1 MKPAIPK
8 IKTSRKIQE
17 KLEQMS
23 PFELKNNLIDLANH
37 HTNKG
42 SHTMLNAGRG
52 NPNWIATTPRDAM
65 FTLGKFGM
73 EECKRVMNYKEG
85 LAGIPEQKGI
95 AKRFEKFLKEN
106 KSTPGTGLLSELYKY
121 GLDRHQFDA
130 DAFVHELAEGV
141 IGDQYPVPDRML
153 KHPEAIVHDYLV
165 REMCSNKPP
174 KGCYDI
180 FATEG
185 GTAAMCYIFDSLIQN
200 FLIKRGDKV
209 AIFVPTFT
217 PYIEIPEL
225 DRFNFNVTLI
235 NAKGLNK
242 DGMHNWEYPDQELD
256 KLKDPQI
263 KVAYL
268 VNPSNPPSVALSAK
282 ERKKIIGIIKK
293 DNPNLMFITDDV
305 YGTFVNGFRS
315 LMAEIPHNTLGVYSF
330 SKYFGCTGWRVG
342 VIALHEKNIYD
353 RLIKELPESKK
364 KALHKRYHSIHLHPE
379 QLKFIDRLVADSRS
393 VALNHT
399 AGLSLPQQIQM
410 MLFSAFALFDKKNA
424 YKQLTNKIV
433 QHRLHLLFEG
443 MGFIIK
449 PNPNRAGYYSELD
462 IMLWAQKNYGNS
474 FARYLKEN
482 YEPVDILFRLAE
494 LCSVVLLNGGGF
506 DGPEWSIRVSLA
518 NLDDKSYTAIAK
530 GIVKIVTEYVDDWKK
545 KYPGNIK
552 KTKS

>member
-8 IKTSRKIQE
+8 IKTTRKTEQ

-23 PFELKNNLIDLANH
+23 PFELKNNLIDLASH
-37 HTNKG
+37 HTNKS
-42 SHTMLNAGRG
+42 SHAMLNAGRG
-52 NPNWIATTPRDAM
+52 NPNWIATTPREAL

-73 EECKRVMNYKEG
+73 EECRRVMNFREG

-95 AKRFEKFLKEN
+95 ARRFEDFLINN
-106 KSTPGTGLLSELYKY
+106 KDAPGTGLLSELYKY
-121 GLDRHQFDA
+121 GLDHHKFNP

-153 KHPEAIVHDYLV
+153 KYPEAIVHDYLV
-165 REMCSNKPP
+165 QEMCSNKPP
-174 KGCYDI
+174 KGQYDI

-185 GTAAMCYIFDSLIQN
+185 GTAAMCYIFDSLMQN

-225 DRFNFNVTLI
+225 DRFNFKVVLI
-235 NAKGLNK
+235 QAKGLNK
-242 DGMHNWEYPDQELD
+242 EGMHNWEYPDKELE

-268 VNPSNPPSVALSAK
+268 VNPSNPPSVALSAR
-282 ERKKIIGIIKK
+282 ERKKIIDIIKK

-353 RLIKELPESKK
+353 RMIRELPERKR

-379 QLKFIDRLVADSRS
+379 QLKFIDRLVADSRM

-410 MLFSAFALFDKKNA
+410 MLFATFALFDKKNA
-424 YKQLTNKIV
+424 YKQLTAKII
-433 QHRLHLLFEG
+433 QRRLRLLFEG
-443 MGFIIK
+443 MGFRIK
-449 PNPNRAGYYSELD
+449 PNPNRAGYYAELD
-462 IMLWAQKNYGNS
+462 IMLWAKKNHGS
-474 FARYLKEN
+474 DFARYLKEN
-482 YEPVDILFRLAE
+482 FEPVDVLFRLAE
-494 LCSVVLLNGGGF
+494 ICSVVLLNGGGF
-506 DGPEWSIRVSLA
+506 DGPEWSVRVSLA
-518 NLDDKSYTAIAK
+518 NLNDRAYTAIAK

-545 KYPGNIK
+545 KSSQIHPI
-552 KTKS
+552 SL